1 MVFDGLE
8 TLFAQNQFTAAS
20 AILKALNNRRFIFF
34 ITLKLDY
41 HRLKEQEKREQEERG
56 KNMRNFHGCEGRIEK
71 SVPRITVWHHE
82 APRKMTNGD
91 PEGRIIRIYH
101 ECEGRIEKSVR
112 RITVWHHEA
121 C

>member
-1 MVFDGLE
+1 MASVVNFFIQTFFGFVSFYQLNDCHRGVVFDGLE

-56 KNMRNFHGCEGRIEK
+56 ENIRNFHERE
-71 SVPRITVWHHE
+71 
-82 APRKMTNGD
+82 M
-91 PEGRIIRIYH
+91 
-101 ECEGRIEKSVR
+101 
-112 RITVWHHEA
+112 
-121 C
+121 